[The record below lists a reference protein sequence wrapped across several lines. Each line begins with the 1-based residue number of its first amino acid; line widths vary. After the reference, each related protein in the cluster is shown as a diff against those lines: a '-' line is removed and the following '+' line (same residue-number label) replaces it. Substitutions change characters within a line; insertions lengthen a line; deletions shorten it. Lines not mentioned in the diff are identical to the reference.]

1 MKAMII
7 TFILIFNLFSIVF
20 SWKLLNGFDKSKKM
34 IIILI
39 SEIINFILMMLI
51 YAMSSTGI
59 EMQIHSAS
67 KYMMIFAFLP
77 INIMIT
83 SFFILSLFNKV
94 ANEEIEVN
102 DFKKKILIRA
112 IIIVIVMI
120 IEVKYLNN
128 VQLEILKL
136 K

>member
-7 TFILIFNLFSIVF
+7 TFILIFNLFSVLF

-67 KYMMIFAFLP
+67 KYMMIFAFP
-77 INIMIT
+77 T
-83 SFFILSLFNKV
+83 APTAYSS
-94 ANEEIEVN
+94 
-102 DFKKKILIRA
+102 
-112 IIIVIVMI
+112 
-120 IEVKYLNN
+120 
-128 VQLEILKL
+128 
-136 K
+136 